1 MARPFNI
8 PQSLE
13 AMLAEK
19 LQTALTTHLIT
30 NVDLNDQSIADYVII
45 GKPTAELKSRI
56 VVSIHT
62 QHPFGP
68 TTDKDTSISGLS
80 SGGRPFYFPK
90 ETFGGME
97 TEEMIGCVQ
106 INIREKMP
114 AEEAVWINSIVTHR
128 VKKAINEDSELDA
141 FSDGLGNSMSMIET
155 FRAVGYASGGDKVS
169 VYFRWVD
176 WRAIVHRSNCRLTV

>member
-8 PQSLE
+8 PQSAE
-13 AMLAEK
+13 AMLADK

-30 NVDLNDQSIADYVII
+30 NVEYDDPSRADHVII
-45 GKPTAELKSRI
+45 GKPTKELKDRI
-56 VVSIHT
+56 VISVHT

-68 TTDKDTSISGLS
+68 TVDKDASISGLS
-80 SGGRPFYFPK
+80 SGNRPYYWPK

-97 TEEMIGCVQ
+97 TEEIIGCVQ
-106 INIREKMP
+106 INIRERMP
-114 AEEAVWINSIVTHR
+114 PEEAVWVNSIITHR
-128 VKKAINEDSELDA
+128 VKKAINEDPELEA
-141 FSDGLGNSMSMIET
+141 FSDGLGNSVSLIET

-176 WRAIVHRSNCRLTV
+176 WRAMLHRSNCRLTA